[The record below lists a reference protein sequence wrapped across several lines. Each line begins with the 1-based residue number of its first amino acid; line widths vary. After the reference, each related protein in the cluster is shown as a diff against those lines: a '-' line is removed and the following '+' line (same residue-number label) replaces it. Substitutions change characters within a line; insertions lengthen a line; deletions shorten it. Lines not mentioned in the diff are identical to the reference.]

1 MPPTLKNAY
10 QTCKMYES
18 LRTQLMDVLAD
29 EDLAFTPGGENLSL
43 GGLCVEIGEIQ
54 HAYAESFRTFTQNFD
69 YRAEQTGLAG
79 SVAALKTWY
88 AKLDEE
94 FEQALDALSPEDVE
108 SREIDRGGDFKL
120 LTSHQIDIYKEALLI
135 FYGKASVYLKAIGKP
150 RPSSWVDW
158 IA

>member
-1 MPPTLKNAY
+1 MHPTIIEAY
-10 QTCKMYES
+10 KTLKMYES
-18 LRTQLMDVLAD
+18 LRTHLMEVLTD
-29 EDLAFTPGGENLSL
+29 KDLAFSPGGENLSL

-69 YRAEQTGLAG
+69 YRAEQAGLAG
-79 SVAALKTWY
+79 SVAALKAWY

-94 FEQALDALSPEDVE
+94 FEQALEALSPEYVE

-120 LTSHQIDIYKEALLI
+120 LPRHQIDIYKEALLI
-135 FYGKASVYLKAIGKP
+135 FYGKASVYLKTMGKP